1 MSFFLAVKL
10 LSDHGDPL
18 TAEEVVQV
26 ARMTEGYSNSDLTN
40 LAREA
45 ALGPLRDCTTS
56 RTAGL
61 LPSTDIKSVK
71 ADDIRAISMADFVKA
86 LSRVRTSVSLNL
98 ISSFKAWNQR
108 YGDVS

>member
-18 TAEEVVQV
+18 SAEEVRQV

-56 RTAGL
+56 SRT
-61 LPSTDIKSVK
+61 STDIRSVK
-71 ADDIRAISMADFVKA
+71 ADEIRAISMADFVKA

-98 ISSFKAWNQR
+98 LSSFNAWNQR